1 MSTVRLRRLNGDYE
15 KLTQYVQRHPRVKL
29 IQAEGEPPEK
39 YQLEYRIRSM
49 RQKDDEIV
57 EVKTHLVEISLPRN
71 YPRTP
76 PQCRMLSPVF
86 HPNIAPHAICVGDH
100 WSPGESL
107 ESIVIRIG
115 EILAFQSYNLK
126 SPLNGEAARWV
137 EEHEDEL
144 PTDPVSLL
152 PEMREPQPAK
162 AAPAPQRTTV
172 PREASASEPAPV
184 RRPAPPTQSSSA
196 AATAA
201 HAPKKAEADP
211 EHFTCACPECGTRY
225 KLAVQHRG
233 RTVRCKR
240 CEAQFSAE

>member
-1 MSTVRLRRLNGDYE
+1 MSTVRLRRLSGDYE

-29 IQAEGEPPEK
+29 VQAEGEPPEK

-49 RQKDDEIV
+49 RQKDDDIV
-57 EVKTHLVEISLPRN
+57 EAKTHLVEISLPRN

-144 PTDPVSLL
+144 PTDAVSLL
-152 PEMREPQPAK
+152 PEIRESQPAK
-162 AAPAPQRTTV
+162 AAPAAQRTTIPRDV
-172 PREASASEPAPV
+172 PASEPAPV
-184 RRPAPPTQSSSA
+184 RRPATPAQSTRA

-201 HAPKKAEADP
+201 PEPKADAAP
-211 EHFTCACPECGTRY
+211 EHFTCACPECGTKY

>member
-1 MSTVRLRRLNGDYE
+1 
-15 KLTQYVQRHPRVKL
+15 
-29 IQAEGEPPEK
+29 
-39 YQLEYRIRSM
+39 
-49 RQKDDEIV
+49 
-57 EVKTHLVEISLPRN
+57 
-71 YPRTP
+71 
-76 PQCRMLSPVF
+76 
-86 HPNIAPHAICVGDH
+86 VGDH

-152 PEMREPQPAK
+152 PEIREAQAAK
-162 AAPAPQRTTV
+162 AGPAPQRTTV
-172 PREASASEPAPV
+172 PREAPASAPAPV
-184 RRPAPPTQSSSA
+184 RRAAPPESPAQPSRA

-201 HAPKKAEADP
+201 PAPKADSTA
-211 EHFTCACPECGTRY
+211 EHFTCACPECGTKY

-233 RTVRCKR
+233 RIVRCKR
-240 CEAQFSAE
+240 CEGQFPAA